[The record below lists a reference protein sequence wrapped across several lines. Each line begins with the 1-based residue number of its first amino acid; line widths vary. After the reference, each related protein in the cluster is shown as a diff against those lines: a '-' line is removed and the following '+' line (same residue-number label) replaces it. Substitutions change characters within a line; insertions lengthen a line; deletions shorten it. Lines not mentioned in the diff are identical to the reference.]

1 MPGFNYTAIDRNG
14 KRVRSSLDASSIE
27 TAKSSLRG
35 AGYTILDIKEQTTL
49 NRDIEIPFLGKP
61 KAKDMAVFC
70 RQFVSIL
77 RAGVSVASVLAMLG
91 QQTSNKKLRA
101 AIREMQADVEKGE
114 ALATSMRRHPKIFPA
129 ILVNMVSAG
138 EASGNLEES
147 FRQMELYFERSKRT
161 KGKVTSAMIYPC
173 VLIVVM
179 IIVLIV
185 MMTKIIPN
193 FLKTFEDMDAE
204 LPKLTQG
211 VMAVCEWF
219 KSWWWVPLLVLAA
232 LIVGGVLFHRTDKG
246 KHFFGWLARKTPV
259 VGNLTV
265 KTACATFCRTVT
277 GDISVTSG
285 YKLYGMD
292 SSAKADYTTAPTGKI
307 VGKVTG
313 TVAPTYETPKVTTTD
328 GDTYDRYVAIP
339 GTEAD
344 GNTPN
349 LSFHHF
355 NISVTGYRF
364 ELAAPECALF
374 FIGKFQ
380 GDEAAKKYL
389 TSLGFT
395 LKDENGKQLGEANYE
410 FTAGKVFPDMP
421 ADGEESDSE
430 VVCSGDAYLFEA
442 YLMRSFNKNDTAAY
456 RTKISATAQATF
468 DNGGKQDSE
477 PKLWSF
483 EDAWTNPG
491 ELDSAQKDILDKF
504 LKALNIPNP

>member
-77 RAGVSVASVLAMLG
+77 RAGVSVASVLSMLG
-91 QQTSNKKLRA
+91 QQTGNKKLRA

-114 ALATSMRRHPKIFPA
+114 SLATSMRRHPKIFPA
-129 ILVNMVSAG
+129 ILVNMVAAG
-138 EASGNLEES
+138 ESSGNLEES
-147 FRQMELYFERSKRT
+147 FRQMELYFDRSKRT
-161 KGKVTSAMIYPC
+161 KSKVTSAMIYPC

-179 IIVLIV
+179 IVVLIV

-204 LPKLTQG
+204 LPKITLG

-265 KTACATFCRTVT
+265 KTACATFCRTMEVLIGSGLTLTDSMDLAASNMGNIYYLEAIRDARGMVAEGTPLRESLLRTGIFPPMVSTLVGVGEET
-277 GDISVTSG
+277 GDLQSMMGKV
-285 YKLYGMD
+285 
-292 SSAKADYTTAPTGKI
+292 ADY
-307 VGKVTG
+307 
-313 TVAPTYETPKVTTTD
+313 
-328 GDTYDRYVAIP
+328 YDEEV
-339 GTEAD
+339 
-344 GNTPN
+344 
-349 LSFHHF
+349 
-355 NISVTGYRF
+355 
-364 ELAAPECALF
+364 
-374 FIGKFQ
+374 
-380 GDEAAKKYL
+380 DEATKKLLNLMEPAIIIFMAVFVVIIVLAIYLPMINMTKAFDKYL
-389 TSLGFT
+389 
-395 LKDENGKQLGEANYE
+395 
-410 FTAGKVFPDMP
+410 
-421 ADGEESDSE
+421 
-430 VVCSGDAYLFEA
+430 
-442 YLMRSFNKNDTAAY
+442 
-456 RTKISATAQATF
+456 
-468 DNGGKQDSE
+468 
-477 PKLWSF
+477 
-483 EDAWTNPG
+483 
-491 ELDSAQKDILDKF
+491 
-504 LKALNIPNP
+504 

>member
-1 MPGFNYTAIDRNG
+1 MPGFNYTAINRNG

-49 NRDIEIPFLGKP
+49 NRDIEIPFLGNP

-147 FRQMELYFERSKRT
+147 FRQMELYFDRSKRT
-161 KGKVTSAMIYPC
+161 KSKVTSAMIYPC

-179 IIVLIV
+179 IVVLIV

-204 LPKLTQG
+204 LPKITLG

-232 LIVGGVLFHRTDKG
+232 LIVGGVLFHRTNKG

-265 KTACATFCRTVT
+265 KTACATFCRTMEVLIGSGLTLTDSMDLAASNMGNIYYLEAIRDARALVAEGTPLRESLVRTGIFPPMVSNLVGVGEET
-277 GDISVTSG
+277 GDLQSMMGKV
-285 YKLYGMD
+285 
-292 SSAKADYTTAPTGKI
+292 ADY
-307 VGKVTG
+307 
-313 TVAPTYETPKVTTTD
+313 
-328 GDTYDRYVAIP
+328 YDEEV
-339 GTEAD
+339 
-344 GNTPN
+344 
-349 LSFHHF
+349 
-355 NISVTGYRF
+355 
-364 ELAAPECALF
+364 
-374 FIGKFQ
+374 
-380 GDEAAKKYL
+380 DEATKKLLNLMEPSIIIVMAVFVVIIVLAIYLPMINMTKAFDKYL
-389 TSLGFT
+389 
-395 LKDENGKQLGEANYE
+395 
-410 FTAGKVFPDMP
+410 
-421 ADGEESDSE
+421 
-430 VVCSGDAYLFEA
+430 
-442 YLMRSFNKNDTAAY
+442 
-456 RTKISATAQATF
+456 
-468 DNGGKQDSE
+468 
-477 PKLWSF
+477 
-483 EDAWTNPG
+483 
-491 ELDSAQKDILDKF
+491 
-504 LKALNIPNP
+504 

>member
-1 MPGFNYTAIDRNG
+1 MPGFNYTAINRNG

-49 NRDIEIPFLGKP
+49 NRDIEIPFLGNP

-114 ALATSMRRHPKIFPA
+114 ALASSMRRHPKIFPA

-161 KGKVTSAMIYPC
+161 KSKVTSAMIYPC

-204 LPKLTQG
+204 LPKITLG

-219 KSWWWVPLLVLAA
+219 KSWWWVPLLVLVA
-232 LIVGGVLFHRTDKG
+232 LIVGGVLFHRTNKG

-265 KTACATFCRTVT
+265 KTACATFCRTMEVLIGSGLTLTDSMDLAASNMGNIYYLEAIRDARALVAEGTPLRESLLRTGIFPPMVSNLVGVGEET
-277 GDISVTSG
+277 GDLQSMMGKV
-285 YKLYGMD
+285 
-292 SSAKADYTTAPTGKI
+292 ADY
-307 VGKVTG
+307 
-313 TVAPTYETPKVTTTD
+313 
-328 GDTYDRYVAIP
+328 YDEEV
-339 GTEAD
+339 
-344 GNTPN
+344 
-349 LSFHHF
+349 
-355 NISVTGYRF
+355 
-364 ELAAPECALF
+364 
-374 FIGKFQ
+374 
-380 GDEAAKKYL
+380 DEATKKLLNLMEPAIIIFMAVFVVIIVLAIYLPMINMTKAFDKYL
-389 TSLGFT
+389 
-395 LKDENGKQLGEANYE
+395 
-410 FTAGKVFPDMP
+410 
-421 ADGEESDSE
+421 
-430 VVCSGDAYLFEA
+430 
-442 YLMRSFNKNDTAAY
+442 
-456 RTKISATAQATF
+456 
-468 DNGGKQDSE
+468 
-477 PKLWSF
+477 
-483 EDAWTNPG
+483 
-491 ELDSAQKDILDKF
+491 
-504 LKALNIPNP
+504 

>member
-1 MPGFNYTAIDRNG
+1 MPGFNYTAINRNG

-49 NRDIEIPFLGKP
+49 NRDIEIPFLGNP

-161 KGKVTSAMIYPC
+161 KSKVTSAMIYPC

-179 IIVLIV
+179 IVVLIV

-204 LPKLTQG
+204 LPKLTLG

-265 KTACATFCRTVT
+265 KTACATFCRTMEVLIGSGLTLTDSMDLAASNMGNIYYLEAIRDARALVAEGTPLRESLVRTGIFPPMVSNLVGVGEET
-277 GDISVTSG
+277 GDLQSMMGKV
-285 YKLYGMD
+285 
-292 SSAKADYTTAPTGKI
+292 ADY
-307 VGKVTG
+307 
-313 TVAPTYETPKVTTTD
+313 
-328 GDTYDRYVAIP
+328 YDEEV
-339 GTEAD
+339 
-344 GNTPN
+344 
-349 LSFHHF
+349 
-355 NISVTGYRF
+355 
-364 ELAAPECALF
+364 
-374 FIGKFQ
+374 
-380 GDEAAKKYL
+380 DEATKKLLNLMEPAIIIFMAVFVVIIVLAIYLPMINMTKAFDKYL
-389 TSLGFT
+389 
-395 LKDENGKQLGEANYE
+395 
-410 FTAGKVFPDMP
+410 
-421 ADGEESDSE
+421 
-430 VVCSGDAYLFEA
+430 
-442 YLMRSFNKNDTAAY
+442 
-456 RTKISATAQATF
+456 
-468 DNGGKQDSE
+468 
-477 PKLWSF
+477 
-483 EDAWTNPG
+483 
-491 ELDSAQKDILDKF
+491 
-504 LKALNIPNP
+504 

>member
-49 NRDIEIPFLGKP
+49 NRDIEIPFLGNP

-91 QQTSNKKLRA
+91 QQTGNKKLRA

-114 ALATSMRRHPKIFPA
+114 SLAVSMHRHPKIFPA
-129 ILVNMVSAG
+129 ILVNMVAAG

-147 FRQMELYFERSKRT
+147 FRQMELYFDRSKRT
-161 KGKVTSAMIYPC
+161 KSKVTSAMIYPC

-179 IIVLIV
+179 IVVLIV

-204 LPKLTQG
+204 LPKLTLG

-219 KSWWWVPLLVLAA
+219 KSWWWVPLLVLVA

-265 KTACATFCRTVT
+265 KSACATFCRTMEVLIGSGLTLTDSMDLAASNMDNIYYQEAIRDARALVAEGTPLRESLLRTGLFPPMVSNLVGVGEET
-277 GDISVTSG
+277 GDLQSMMGKV
-285 YKLYGMD
+285 
-292 SSAKADYTTAPTGKI
+292 ADYYDEEVEEATKKLLNLMEPAIIIFMAVFVVII
-307 VGKVTG
+307 VL
-313 TVAPTYETPKVTTTD
+313 
-328 GDTYDRYVAIP
+328 AIYLP
-339 GTEAD
+339 MINMTKAFD
-344 GNTPN
+344 
-349 LSFHHF
+349 
-355 NISVTGYRF
+355 
-364 ELAAPECALF
+364 
-374 FIGKFQ
+374 
-380 GDEAAKKYL
+380 KYL
-389 TSLGFT
+389 
-395 LKDENGKQLGEANYE
+395 
-410 FTAGKVFPDMP
+410 
-421 ADGEESDSE
+421 
-430 VVCSGDAYLFEA
+430 
-442 YLMRSFNKNDTAAY
+442 
-456 RTKISATAQATF
+456 
-468 DNGGKQDSE
+468 
-477 PKLWSF
+477 
-483 EDAWTNPG
+483 
-491 ELDSAQKDILDKF
+491 
-504 LKALNIPNP
+504 

>member
-49 NRDIEIPFLGKP
+49 NRDIEIPFLGNP

-129 ILVNMVSAG
+129 ILVNMVAAG
-138 EASGNLEES
+138 ESSGNLEES
-147 FRQMELYFERSKRT
+147 FRQMELYFDRSKRT
-161 KGKVTSAMIYPC
+161 KSKVTSAMIYPC

-179 IIVLIV
+179 IVVLIV

-219 KSWWWVPLLVLAA
+219 KSWWWVPLLVLVA

-265 KTACATFCRTVT
+265 KTACATFCRTMEVLIGSGLTLTDSMDLAASNMGNIYYLEAIRDARALVAEGTPLRESLVRTGIFPPMVSNLVGVGEET
-277 GDISVTSG
+277 GDLQSMMGKV
-285 YKLYGMD
+285 
-292 SSAKADYTTAPTGKI
+292 ADY
-307 VGKVTG
+307 
-313 TVAPTYETPKVTTTD
+313 
-328 GDTYDRYVAIP
+328 YDEEV
-339 GTEAD
+339 
-344 GNTPN
+344 
-349 LSFHHF
+349 
-355 NISVTGYRF
+355 
-364 ELAAPECALF
+364 
-374 FIGKFQ
+374 
-380 GDEAAKKYL
+380 DEATKKLLNLMEPAIIIFMAVFVVIIVLAIYLPMINMTKAFDKYL
-389 TSLGFT
+389 
-395 LKDENGKQLGEANYE
+395 
-410 FTAGKVFPDMP
+410 
-421 ADGEESDSE
+421 
-430 VVCSGDAYLFEA
+430 
-442 YLMRSFNKNDTAAY
+442 
-456 RTKISATAQATF
+456 
-468 DNGGKQDSE
+468 
-477 PKLWSF
+477 
-483 EDAWTNPG
+483 
-491 ELDSAQKDILDKF
+491 
-504 LKALNIPNP
+504 

>member
-1 MPGFNYTAIDRNG
+1 MPGFNYTAINRNG

-49 NRDIEIPFLGKP
+49 NRDIEIPFLGNP

-77 RAGVSVASVLAMLG
+77 RAGVSVASVLAMMG
-91 QQTSNKKLRA
+91 QQTGNKKLRA

-114 ALATSMRRHPKIFPA
+114 SLASSMRRHPKIFPA
-129 ILVNMVSAG
+129 ILVNMVAAG

-161 KGKVTSAMIYPC
+161 KSKVTSAMIYPC

-193 FLKTFEDMDAE
+193 FLKAFEEMDAE

-219 KSWWWVPLLVLAA
+219 ESWWWVPLLVLAA

-265 KTACATFCRTVT
+265 KTACATFCRTMEVLIGSGLTLTDSMDLAASNMGNIYYLEAIRDARALVAEGTPLRESLVRTGIFPPMVSNLVGVGEET
-277 GDISVTSG
+277 GDLQSMMGKV
-285 YKLYGMD
+285 
-292 SSAKADYTTAPTGKI
+292 ADY
-307 VGKVTG
+307 
-313 TVAPTYETPKVTTTD
+313 
-328 GDTYDRYVAIP
+328 YDEEV
-339 GTEAD
+339 
-344 GNTPN
+344 
-349 LSFHHF
+349 
-355 NISVTGYRF
+355 
-364 ELAAPECALF
+364 
-374 FIGKFQ
+374 
-380 GDEAAKKYL
+380 DEATKKLLNLMEPAIIIFMAVFVVIIVLAIYLPMINMTKAFDKYL
-389 TSLGFT
+389 
-395 LKDENGKQLGEANYE
+395 
-410 FTAGKVFPDMP
+410 
-421 ADGEESDSE
+421 
-430 VVCSGDAYLFEA
+430 
-442 YLMRSFNKNDTAAY
+442 
-456 RTKISATAQATF
+456 
-468 DNGGKQDSE
+468 
-477 PKLWSF
+477 
-483 EDAWTNPG
+483 
-491 ELDSAQKDILDKF
+491 
-504 LKALNIPNP
+504 

>member
-1 MPGFNYTAIDRNG
+1 MPGFNYTAINRNG

-49 NRDIEIPFLGKP
+49 NRDIEIPFLGNP

-77 RAGVSVASVLAMLG
+77 RAGVSVASVLSMLG
-91 QQTSNKKLRA
+91 QQTGNKKLRA

-114 ALATSMRRHPKIFPA
+114 SLATSMRRHPKIFPA

-161 KGKVTSAMIYPC
+161 KSKVTSAMIYPC

-204 LPKLTQG
+204 LPKITLG

-232 LIVGGVLFHRTDKG
+232 LIVGGVLFHRTNKG

-265 KTACATFCRTVT
+265 KTACATFCRTMEVLIGSGLTLTDSMDLAASNMGNIYYLEAIRDARGMVAEGTPLRESLVRTGIFPPMVSNLVGVGEET
-277 GDISVTSG
+277 GDLQSMMGKV
-285 YKLYGMD
+285 
-292 SSAKADYTTAPTGKI
+292 ADY
-307 VGKVTG
+307 
-313 TVAPTYETPKVTTTD
+313 
-328 GDTYDRYVAIP
+328 YDEEV
-339 GTEAD
+339 
-344 GNTPN
+344 
-349 LSFHHF
+349 
-355 NISVTGYRF
+355 
-364 ELAAPECALF
+364 
-374 FIGKFQ
+374 
-380 GDEAAKKYL
+380 DEATKKLLNLMEPAIIIFMAVFVVIIVLAIYLPMINMTKAFDKYL
-389 TSLGFT
+389 
-395 LKDENGKQLGEANYE
+395 
-410 FTAGKVFPDMP
+410 
-421 ADGEESDSE
+421 
-430 VVCSGDAYLFEA
+430 
-442 YLMRSFNKNDTAAY
+442 
-456 RTKISATAQATF
+456 
-468 DNGGKQDSE
+468 
-477 PKLWSF
+477 
-483 EDAWTNPG
+483 
-491 ELDSAQKDILDKF
+491 
-504 LKALNIPNP
+504 

>member
-1 MPGFNYTAIDRNG
+1 MPGFNYTAINRNG

-77 RAGVSVASVLAMLG
+77 RAGVSVASVLSMLG

-114 ALATSMRRHPKIFPA
+114 SLATSMRRHPKIFPA

-147 FRQMELYFERSKRT
+147 FRQMELYFDRSKRT
-161 KGKVTSAMIYPC
+161 KSKVTSAMIYPC

-179 IIVLIV
+179 IVVLIV

-193 FLKTFEDMDAE
+193 FLKTFEEMDAE

-219 KSWWWVPLLVLAA
+219 ESWWWVPLLVLAA
-232 LIVGGVLFHRTDKG
+232 LIVGGVLFHRTNKG

-265 KTACATFCRTVT
+265 KTACATFCRTMEVLIGSGLTLTDSMDLAASNMGNIYYLEAIRDARGMVAEGTPLRESLVRTGIFPPMVSNLVGVGEET
-277 GDISVTSG
+277 GDLQSMMGKV
-285 YKLYGMD
+285 
-292 SSAKADYTTAPTGKI
+292 ADY
-307 VGKVTG
+307 
-313 TVAPTYETPKVTTTD
+313 
-328 GDTYDRYVAIP
+328 YDEEV
-339 GTEAD
+339 
-344 GNTPN
+344 
-349 LSFHHF
+349 
-355 NISVTGYRF
+355 
-364 ELAAPECALF
+364 
-374 FIGKFQ
+374 
-380 GDEAAKKYL
+380 DEATKKLLNLMEPAIIIFMAVFVVIIVLAIYLPMINMTKAFDKYL
-389 TSLGFT
+389 
-395 LKDENGKQLGEANYE
+395 
-410 FTAGKVFPDMP
+410 
-421 ADGEESDSE
+421 
-430 VVCSGDAYLFEA
+430 
-442 YLMRSFNKNDTAAY
+442 
-456 RTKISATAQATF
+456 
-468 DNGGKQDSE
+468 
-477 PKLWSF
+477 
-483 EDAWTNPG
+483 
-491 ELDSAQKDILDKF
+491 
-504 LKALNIPNP
+504 

>member
-1 MPGFNYTAIDRNG
+1 MPGFNYTAINRNG

-49 NRDIEIPFLGKP
+49 NRDIEIPFLGNP

-77 RAGVSVASVLAMLG
+77 RAGVSVASVLAMLV
-91 QQTSNKKLRA
+91 QQTGNKKLRA

-114 ALATSMRRHPKIFPA
+114 ALASSMRRHPKIFPA

-161 KGKVTSAMIYPC
+161 KSKVTSAMIYPC

-204 LPKLTQG
+204 LPKITLG

-219 KSWWWVPLLVLAA
+219 KSWWWVPLLVLVA
-232 LIVGGVLFHRTDKG
+232 LIVGGVLFHRTNKG

-265 KTACATFCRTVT
+265 KTACATFCRTMEVLIGSGLTLTDSMDLAASNMGNIYYLEAIRDARALVAEGTPLRESLVRTGIFPPMVSNLVGVGEET
-277 GDISVTSG
+277 GDLQSMMGKV
-285 YKLYGMD
+285 
-292 SSAKADYTTAPTGKI
+292 ADY
-307 VGKVTG
+307 
-313 TVAPTYETPKVTTTD
+313 
-328 GDTYDRYVAIP
+328 YDEEV
-339 GTEAD
+339 
-344 GNTPN
+344 
-349 LSFHHF
+349 
-355 NISVTGYRF
+355 
-364 ELAAPECALF
+364 
-374 FIGKFQ
+374 
-380 GDEAAKKYL
+380 DEATKKLLNLMEPAIIIFMAVFVVIIVLAIYLPMINMTKAFDKYL
-389 TSLGFT
+389 
-395 LKDENGKQLGEANYE
+395 
-410 FTAGKVFPDMP
+410 
-421 ADGEESDSE
+421 
-430 VVCSGDAYLFEA
+430 
-442 YLMRSFNKNDTAAY
+442 
-456 RTKISATAQATF
+456 
-468 DNGGKQDSE
+468 
-477 PKLWSF
+477 
-483 EDAWTNPG
+483 
-491 ELDSAQKDILDKF
+491 
-504 LKALNIPNP
+504 

>member
-49 NRDIEIPFLGKP
+49 NRDIEIPFLGNP

-77 RAGVSVASVLAMLG
+77 RAGVSVASVLSMLG
-91 QQTSNKKLRA
+91 QQTGNKKLRA

-114 ALATSMRRHPKIFPA
+114 SLATSMRRHPKIFPA

-147 FRQMELYFERSKRT
+147 FRQMELYFDRSKRT
-161 KGKVTSAMIYPC
+161 KSKVTSAMIYPC

-179 IIVLIV
+179 IVVLIV

-246 KHFFGWLARKTPV
+246 QHFFGWLARKTPV

-265 KTACATFCRTVT
+265 KTACATFCRTMEVLIGSGLTLTDSMDLAASNMGNIYYLEAIRDARGMVAEGTPLRESLLRTGIFPPMVSNLVGVGEET
-277 GDISVTSG
+277 GDLQSMMGKV
-285 YKLYGMD
+285 
-292 SSAKADYTTAPTGKI
+292 ADY
-307 VGKVTG
+307 
-313 TVAPTYETPKVTTTD
+313 
-328 GDTYDRYVAIP
+328 YDEEV
-339 GTEAD
+339 
-344 GNTPN
+344 
-349 LSFHHF
+349 
-355 NISVTGYRF
+355 
-364 ELAAPECALF
+364 
-374 FIGKFQ
+374 
-380 GDEAAKKYL
+380 DEATKKLLNLMEPAIIIFMAVFVVIIVLAIYLPMINMTKAFDKYL
-389 TSLGFT
+389 
-395 LKDENGKQLGEANYE
+395 
-410 FTAGKVFPDMP
+410 
-421 ADGEESDSE
+421 
-430 VVCSGDAYLFEA
+430 
-442 YLMRSFNKNDTAAY
+442 
-456 RTKISATAQATF
+456 
-468 DNGGKQDSE
+468 
-477 PKLWSF
+477 
-483 EDAWTNPG
+483 
-491 ELDSAQKDILDKF
+491 
-504 LKALNIPNP
+504 

>member
-1 MPGFNYTAIDRNG
+1 MPGFNYTAINRNG

-77 RAGVSVASVLAMLG
+77 RAGVSVASVLSMLG

-114 ALATSMRRHPKIFPA
+114 SLATSMRRHPKIFPA

-161 KGKVTSAMIYPC
+161 KSKVTSAMIYPC

-179 IIVLIV
+179 IVVLIV

-204 LPKLTQG
+204 LPKLTLG

-219 KSWWWVPLLVLAA
+219 ESWWWVPLLVLVA

-265 KTACATFCRTVT
+265 KTACATFCRTMEVLIGSGLTLTDSMDLAASNMGNIYYLEAIRDARALVAEGTPLRESLVRTGIFPAMVSNLVGVGEET
-277 GDISVTSG
+277 GDLQSMMGKV
-285 YKLYGMD
+285 
-292 SSAKADYTTAPTGKI
+292 ADY
-307 VGKVTG
+307 
-313 TVAPTYETPKVTTTD
+313 
-328 GDTYDRYVAIP
+328 YDEEV
-339 GTEAD
+339 
-344 GNTPN
+344 
-349 LSFHHF
+349 
-355 NISVTGYRF
+355 
-364 ELAAPECALF
+364 
-374 FIGKFQ
+374 
-380 GDEAAKKYL
+380 DEATKKLLNLMEPAIIIVMAVFVVIIVLAIYLPMINMTKAFDKYL
-389 TSLGFT
+389 
-395 LKDENGKQLGEANYE
+395 
-410 FTAGKVFPDMP
+410 
-421 ADGEESDSE
+421 
-430 VVCSGDAYLFEA
+430 
-442 YLMRSFNKNDTAAY
+442 
-456 RTKISATAQATF
+456 
-468 DNGGKQDSE
+468 
-477 PKLWSF
+477 
-483 EDAWTNPG
+483 
-491 ELDSAQKDILDKF
+491 
-504 LKALNIPNP
+504 

>member
-1 MPGFNYTAIDRNG
+1 MPGFNYTAINRNG

-49 NRDIEIPFLGKP
+49 NRDIEIPFLGNP

-161 KGKVTSAMIYPC
+161 KSKVTSAMIYPC

-204 LPKLTQG
+204 LPKITLG

-219 KSWWWVPLLVLAA
+219 KSWWWVPLLVLVA

-246 KHFFGWLARKTPV
+246 KHFFGWLSRKTPV

-265 KTACATFCRTVT
+265 KTACATFCRTMEVLIGSGLTLTDSMDLAASNMGNIYYLEAIRDARALVAEGTPLRESLVRTGIFPPMVSNLVGVGEET
-277 GDISVTSG
+277 GDLQSMMGKV
-285 YKLYGMD
+285 
-292 SSAKADYTTAPTGKI
+292 ADY
-307 VGKVTG
+307 
-313 TVAPTYETPKVTTTD
+313 
-328 GDTYDRYVAIP
+328 YDEEV
-339 GTEAD
+339 
-344 GNTPN
+344 
-349 LSFHHF
+349 
-355 NISVTGYRF
+355 
-364 ELAAPECALF
+364 
-374 FIGKFQ
+374 
-380 GDEAAKKYL
+380 DEATKKLLNLMEPAIIIFMAVFVVIIVLAIYLPMINMTKAFDKYL
-389 TSLGFT
+389 
-395 LKDENGKQLGEANYE
+395 
-410 FTAGKVFPDMP
+410 
-421 ADGEESDSE
+421 
-430 VVCSGDAYLFEA
+430 
-442 YLMRSFNKNDTAAY
+442 
-456 RTKISATAQATF
+456 
-468 DNGGKQDSE
+468 
-477 PKLWSF
+477 
-483 EDAWTNPG
+483 
-491 ELDSAQKDILDKF
+491 
-504 LKALNIPNP
+504 

>member
-49 NRDIEIPFLGKP
+49 NRDIEIPFLGNP

-77 RAGVSVASVLAMLG
+77 RAGVSVASVLSMLG
-91 QQTSNKKLRA
+91 QQTGNKKLRA

-114 ALATSMRRHPKIFPA
+114 SLATSMRRHPKIFPA
-129 ILVNMVSAG
+129 ILVNMVAAG
-138 EASGNLEES
+138 ESSGNLEES

-161 KGKVTSAMIYPC
+161 KSKVTSAMIYPC

-219 KSWWWVPLLVLAA
+219 KSGWWVPLLVLVA

-265 KTACATFCRTVT
+265 KTACATFCRTMEVLIGSGLTLTDSMDLAASNMGNIYYLEAIRDARGMVAEGTPLRESLVRTGIFPPMVSNLVGVGEET
-277 GDISVTSG
+277 GDLQSMMGKV
-285 YKLYGMD
+285 
-292 SSAKADYTTAPTGKI
+292 ADYYDEEVEEATKKLLNLMEPAIIIFMAVFVVII
-307 VGKVTG
+307 VL
-313 TVAPTYETPKVTTTD
+313 
-328 GDTYDRYVAIP
+328 AIYLP
-339 GTEAD
+339 MINMTKAFD
-344 GNTPN
+344 
-349 LSFHHF
+349 
-355 NISVTGYRF
+355 
-364 ELAAPECALF
+364 
-374 FIGKFQ
+374 
-380 GDEAAKKYL
+380 KYL
-389 TSLGFT
+389 
-395 LKDENGKQLGEANYE
+395 
-410 FTAGKVFPDMP
+410 
-421 ADGEESDSE
+421 
-430 VVCSGDAYLFEA
+430 
-442 YLMRSFNKNDTAAY
+442 
-456 RTKISATAQATF
+456 
-468 DNGGKQDSE
+468 
-477 PKLWSF
+477 
-483 EDAWTNPG
+483 
-491 ELDSAQKDILDKF
+491 
-504 LKALNIPNP
+504 

>member
-1 MPGFNYTAIDRNG
+1 MPGFNYTAINRNG

-49 NRDIEIPFLGKP
+49 NRDIEIPFLGNP

-161 KGKVTSAMIYPC
+161 KSKVTSAMIYPC

-179 IIVLIV
+179 IVVLIV

-193 FLKTFEDMDAE
+193 FLKAFEDMDAE
-204 LPKLTQG
+204 LPKLTLG

-232 LIVGGVLFHRTDKG
+232 LIVGGVLFHRTNKG

-265 KTACATFCRTVT
+265 KTACATFCRTMEVLIGSGLTLTDSMDLAASNMGNIYYLEAIRDARALVAEGTPLRESLVRTGIFPPMVSNLVGVGEET
-277 GDISVTSG
+277 GDLQSMMGKV
-285 YKLYGMD
+285 
-292 SSAKADYTTAPTGKI
+292 ADY
-307 VGKVTG
+307 
-313 TVAPTYETPKVTTTD
+313 
-328 GDTYDRYVAIP
+328 YDEEV
-339 GTEAD
+339 
-344 GNTPN
+344 
-349 LSFHHF
+349 
-355 NISVTGYRF
+355 
-364 ELAAPECALF
+364 
-374 FIGKFQ
+374 
-380 GDEAAKKYL
+380 DEATKKLLNLMEPAIIIFMAVFVVIIVLAIYLPMINMTKAFDKYL
-389 TSLGFT
+389 
-395 LKDENGKQLGEANYE
+395 
-410 FTAGKVFPDMP
+410 
-421 ADGEESDSE
+421 
-430 VVCSGDAYLFEA
+430 
-442 YLMRSFNKNDTAAY
+442 
-456 RTKISATAQATF
+456 
-468 DNGGKQDSE
+468 
-477 PKLWSF
+477 
-483 EDAWTNPG
+483 
-491 ELDSAQKDILDKF
+491 
-504 LKALNIPNP
+504 

>member
-77 RAGVSVASVLAMLG
+77 RAGVSVASVLSMLG
-91 QQTSNKKLRA
+91 QQTGNKKLRA

-114 ALATSMRRHPKIFPA
+114 SLATSMRRHPKIFPA

-161 KGKVTSAMIYPC
+161 KSKVTSAMIYPC

-179 IIVLIV
+179 IVVLIV

-219 KSWWWVPLLVLAA
+219 ESWWWVPLLVLAA
-232 LIVGGVLFHRTDKG
+232 LVVGGILFHRTNKG
-246 KHFFGWLARKTPV
+246 RHFFGWLARKTPV

-265 KTACATFCRTVT
+265 KTACATFCRTMEVLIGSGLTLTDSMDLAASNMGNIYYLEAIRDARGMVAEGTPLRESLVRTGIFPPMVSNLVGVGEET
-277 GDISVTSG
+277 GDLQSMMGKV
-285 YKLYGMD
+285 
-292 SSAKADYTTAPTGKI
+292 ADY
-307 VGKVTG
+307 
-313 TVAPTYETPKVTTTD
+313 
-328 GDTYDRYVAIP
+328 YDEEV
-339 GTEAD
+339 
-344 GNTPN
+344 
-349 LSFHHF
+349 
-355 NISVTGYRF
+355 
-364 ELAAPECALF
+364 
-374 FIGKFQ
+374 
-380 GDEAAKKYL
+380 DEATKKLLNLMEPAIIIFMAVFVVIIVLAIYLPMINMTKAFDKYL
-389 TSLGFT
+389 
-395 LKDENGKQLGEANYE
+395 
-410 FTAGKVFPDMP
+410 
-421 ADGEESDSE
+421 
-430 VVCSGDAYLFEA
+430 
-442 YLMRSFNKNDTAAY
+442 
-456 RTKISATAQATF
+456 
-468 DNGGKQDSE
+468 
-477 PKLWSF
+477 
-483 EDAWTNPG
+483 
-491 ELDSAQKDILDKF
+491 
-504 LKALNIPNP
+504 

>member
-1 MPGFNYTAIDRNG
+1 MPGFNYTAINRNG

-114 ALATSMRRHPKIFPA
+114 SLATSMRRHPKIFPA

-147 FRQMELYFERSKRT
+147 FRQMELYFDRSKRT
-161 KGKVTSAMIYPC
+161 KSKVTSAMIYPC

-219 KSWWWVPLLVLAA
+219 ESWWWVPLLVLVA
-232 LIVGGVLFHRTDKG
+232 LVVGGILFHRTNKG
-246 KHFFGWLARKTPV
+246 RHFFGWLARKTPV

-265 KTACATFCRTVT
+265 KTACATFCRTMEVLIGSGLTLTDSMDLAASNMGNIYYLEAIRDARGMVAEGTPLRESLVRTGIFPPMVSNLVGVGEET
-277 GDISVTSG
+277 GDLQSMMGKV
-285 YKLYGMD
+285 
-292 SSAKADYTTAPTGKI
+292 ADY
-307 VGKVTG
+307 
-313 TVAPTYETPKVTTTD
+313 
-328 GDTYDRYVAIP
+328 YDEEV
-339 GTEAD
+339 
-344 GNTPN
+344 
-349 LSFHHF
+349 
-355 NISVTGYRF
+355 
-364 ELAAPECALF
+364 
-374 FIGKFQ
+374 
-380 GDEAAKKYL
+380 DEATKKLLNLMEPAIIIFMAVFVVIIVLAIYLPMINMTKAFDKYL
-389 TSLGFT
+389 
-395 LKDENGKQLGEANYE
+395 
-410 FTAGKVFPDMP
+410 
-421 ADGEESDSE
+421 
-430 VVCSGDAYLFEA
+430 
-442 YLMRSFNKNDTAAY
+442 
-456 RTKISATAQATF
+456 
-468 DNGGKQDSE
+468 
-477 PKLWSF
+477 
-483 EDAWTNPG
+483 
-491 ELDSAQKDILDKF
+491 
-504 LKALNIPNP
+504 

>member
-1 MPGFNYTAIDRNG
+1 MPGFNYTAINRNG

-49 NRDIEIPFLGKP
+49 NRDIEIPFLGNP

-114 ALATSMRRHPKIFPA
+114 ALASSMRRHPKIFPA

-161 KGKVTSAMIYPC
+161 KSKVTSAMIYPC

-204 LPKLTQG
+204 LPKITLG

-265 KTACATFCRTVT
+265 KTACATFCRTMEVLIGSGLTLTDSMDLAASNMGNIYYLEAIRDARGMVAEGTPLRESLVRTGIFPPMVSNLVGVGEET
-277 GDISVTSG
+277 GDLQSMMGKV
-285 YKLYGMD
+285 
-292 SSAKADYTTAPTGKI
+292 ADYYDEEVEEATKKLLNLMEPAIII
-307 VGKVTG
+307 VMAVF
-313 TVAPTYETPKVTTTD
+313 VVII
-328 GDTYDRYVAIP
+328 VLAIYLP
-339 GTEAD
+339 MINMTKAFD
-344 GNTPN
+344 
-349 LSFHHF
+349 
-355 NISVTGYRF
+355 
-364 ELAAPECALF
+364 
-374 FIGKFQ
+374 
-380 GDEAAKKYL
+380 KYL
-389 TSLGFT
+389 
-395 LKDENGKQLGEANYE
+395 
-410 FTAGKVFPDMP
+410 
-421 ADGEESDSE
+421 
-430 VVCSGDAYLFEA
+430 
-442 YLMRSFNKNDTAAY
+442 
-456 RTKISATAQATF
+456 
-468 DNGGKQDSE
+468 
-477 PKLWSF
+477 
-483 EDAWTNPG
+483 
-491 ELDSAQKDILDKF
+491 
-504 LKALNIPNP
+504 

>member
-1 MPGFNYTAIDRNG
+1 MPGFNYTAINRNG

-49 NRDIEIPFLGKP
+49 NRDIEIPFLGNP

-114 ALATSMRRHPKIFPA
+114 ALASSMRRHPKIFPA

-147 FRQMELYFERSKRT
+147 FRQMELYFERSKRA

-232 LIVGGVLFHRTDKG
+232 LIVGGVLFHRTNKG

-265 KTACATFCRTVT
+265 KTACATFCRTMEVLIGSGLTLTDSMDLAASNMGNIYYLEAIRDARALVAEGTPLRESLVRTGIFPPMVSNLVGVGEET
-277 GDISVTSG
+277 GDLQSMMGKV
-285 YKLYGMD
+285 
-292 SSAKADYTTAPTGKI
+292 ADY
-307 VGKVTG
+307 
-313 TVAPTYETPKVTTTD
+313 
-328 GDTYDRYVAIP
+328 YDEEV
-339 GTEAD
+339 
-344 GNTPN
+344 
-349 LSFHHF
+349 
-355 NISVTGYRF
+355 
-364 ELAAPECALF
+364 
-374 FIGKFQ
+374 
-380 GDEAAKKYL
+380 DEATKKLLNLMEPAIIIFMAVFVVIIVLAIYLPMINMTKAFDKYL
-389 TSLGFT
+389 
-395 LKDENGKQLGEANYE
+395 
-410 FTAGKVFPDMP
+410 
-421 ADGEESDSE
+421 
-430 VVCSGDAYLFEA
+430 
-442 YLMRSFNKNDTAAY
+442 
-456 RTKISATAQATF
+456 
-468 DNGGKQDSE
+468 
-477 PKLWSF
+477 
-483 EDAWTNPG
+483 
-491 ELDSAQKDILDKF
+491 
-504 LKALNIPNP
+504 

>member
-1 MPGFNYTAIDRNG
+1 MPGFNYTAINRNG

-49 NRDIEIPFLGKP
+49 NRDIEIPFLGNP

-91 QQTSNKKLRA
+91 QQTGNKKLRA

-114 ALATSMRRHPKIFPA
+114 SLATSMRRHPKIFPA

-161 KGKVTSAMIYPC
+161 KSKVTSAMIYPC

-179 IIVLIV
+179 IVVLIV

-204 LPKLTQG
+204 LPKLTLG

-219 KSWWWVPLLVLAA
+219 KSWWWVPLLVLVA

-265 KTACATFCRTVT
+265 KTACATFCRTMEVLIGSGLTLTDSMDLAASNMGNIYYLEAIRDARALVAEGTPLRESLVRTGIFPPMVSNLVGVGEET
-277 GDISVTSG
+277 GDLQSMMGKV
-285 YKLYGMD
+285 
-292 SSAKADYTTAPTGKI
+292 ADY
-307 VGKVTG
+307 
-313 TVAPTYETPKVTTTD
+313 
-328 GDTYDRYVAIP
+328 YDEEV
-339 GTEAD
+339 
-344 GNTPN
+344 
-349 LSFHHF
+349 
-355 NISVTGYRF
+355 
-364 ELAAPECALF
+364 
-374 FIGKFQ
+374 
-380 GDEAAKKYL
+380 DEATKKLLNLMEPAIIIVMAVFVVIIVLAIYLPMINMTKAFDKYL
-389 TSLGFT
+389 
-395 LKDENGKQLGEANYE
+395 
-410 FTAGKVFPDMP
+410 
-421 ADGEESDSE
+421 
-430 VVCSGDAYLFEA
+430 
-442 YLMRSFNKNDTAAY
+442 
-456 RTKISATAQATF
+456 
-468 DNGGKQDSE
+468 
-477 PKLWSF
+477 
-483 EDAWTNPG
+483 
-491 ELDSAQKDILDKF
+491 
-504 LKALNIPNP
+504 

>member
-1 MPGFNYTAIDRNG
+1 MPGFNYTAINRNG

-49 NRDIEIPFLGKP
+49 NRDIEIPFLGNP

-77 RAGVSVASVLAMLG
+77 RAGVSVASVLAMLV
-91 QQTSNKKLRA
+91 QQTGNKKLRA

-138 EASGNLEES
+138 ESSGNLEES
-147 FRQMELYFERSKRT
+147 FRQMELYFDRSKRT
-161 KGKVTSAMIYPC
+161 KSKVTSAMIYPC

-179 IIVLIV
+179 IVVLIV

-219 KSWWWVPLLVLAA
+219 ESWWWVPLLVLAA

-265 KTACATFCRTVT
+265 KTACATFCRTMEVLIGSGLTLTDSMDLAASNMGNIYYLEAIRDARGMVAEGTPLRESLVRTGIFPPMVSNLVGVGEET
-277 GDISVTSG
+277 GDLQSMMGKV
-285 YKLYGMD
+285 
-292 SSAKADYTTAPTGKI
+292 ADY
-307 VGKVTG
+307 
-313 TVAPTYETPKVTTTD
+313 
-328 GDTYDRYVAIP
+328 YDEEV
-339 GTEAD
+339 
-344 GNTPN
+344 
-349 LSFHHF
+349 
-355 NISVTGYRF
+355 
-364 ELAAPECALF
+364 
-374 FIGKFQ
+374 
-380 GDEAAKKYL
+380 DEATKKLLNLMEPAIIIFMAVFVVIIVLAIYLPMINMTKAFDKYL
-389 TSLGFT
+389 
-395 LKDENGKQLGEANYE
+395 
-410 FTAGKVFPDMP
+410 
-421 ADGEESDSE
+421 
-430 VVCSGDAYLFEA
+430 
-442 YLMRSFNKNDTAAY
+442 
-456 RTKISATAQATF
+456 
-468 DNGGKQDSE
+468 
-477 PKLWSF
+477 
-483 EDAWTNPG
+483 
-491 ELDSAQKDILDKF
+491 
-504 LKALNIPNP
+504 

>member
-1 MPGFNYTAIDRNG
+1 MPGFNYTAINRNG

-49 NRDIEIPFLGKP
+49 NRDIEIPFLGNP

-129 ILVNMVSAG
+129 ILVNMVAAG

-161 KGKVTSAMIYPC
+161 KSKVTSAMIYPC

-179 IIVLIV
+179 IVVLIV
-185 MMTKIIPN
+185 MMTKIIPS
-193 FLKTFEDMDAE
+193 FLKTFEEMDAE
-204 LPKLTQG
+204 LPKITLG

-232 LIVGGVLFHRTDKG
+232 LIVGGVIFHRTDKG

-265 KTACATFCRTVT
+265 KTACATFCRTMEVLIGSGLTLTDSMDLAASNMGNIYYLEAIRDARALVAEGTPLRESLVRTGIFPPMVSNLVGVGEET
-277 GDISVTSG
+277 GDLQSMMGKV
-285 YKLYGMD
+285 
-292 SSAKADYTTAPTGKI
+292 ADY
-307 VGKVTG
+307 
-313 TVAPTYETPKVTTTD
+313 
-328 GDTYDRYVAIP
+328 YDEEV
-339 GTEAD
+339 
-344 GNTPN
+344 
-349 LSFHHF
+349 
-355 NISVTGYRF
+355 
-364 ELAAPECALF
+364 
-374 FIGKFQ
+374 
-380 GDEAAKKYL
+380 DEATKKLLNLMEPAIIIVMAVFVVIIVLAIYLPMINMTKAFDKYL
-389 TSLGFT
+389 
-395 LKDENGKQLGEANYE
+395 
-410 FTAGKVFPDMP
+410 
-421 ADGEESDSE
+421 
-430 VVCSGDAYLFEA
+430 
-442 YLMRSFNKNDTAAY
+442 
-456 RTKISATAQATF
+456 
-468 DNGGKQDSE
+468 
-477 PKLWSF
+477 
-483 EDAWTNPG
+483 
-491 ELDSAQKDILDKF
+491 
-504 LKALNIPNP
+504 

>member
-1 MPGFNYTAIDRNG
+1 MPGFNYTAINRNG

-49 NRDIEIPFLGKP
+49 NRDIEIPFLGNP

-114 ALATSMRRHPKIFPA
+114 SLATSMRRHPKIFPA

-161 KGKVTSAMIYPC
+161 KSKVTSAMIYPC

-193 FLKTFEDMDAE
+193 FLKAFEDMDAE
-204 LPKLTQG
+204 LPKITLG

-265 KTACATFCRTVT
+265 KTACATFCRTMEVLIGSGLTLTDSMDLAASNMGNIYYLEAIRDARALVAEGTPLRESLVRTGIFPPMVSNLVGVGEET
-277 GDISVTSG
+277 GDLQSMMGKV
-285 YKLYGMD
+285 
-292 SSAKADYTTAPTGKI
+292 ADY
-307 VGKVTG
+307 
-313 TVAPTYETPKVTTTD
+313 
-328 GDTYDRYVAIP
+328 YDEEV
-339 GTEAD
+339 
-344 GNTPN
+344 
-349 LSFHHF
+349 
-355 NISVTGYRF
+355 
-364 ELAAPECALF
+364 
-374 FIGKFQ
+374 
-380 GDEAAKKYL
+380 DEATKKLLNLMEPAIIIFMAVFVVIIVLAIYLPMINMTKAFDKYL
-389 TSLGFT
+389 
-395 LKDENGKQLGEANYE
+395 
-410 FTAGKVFPDMP
+410 
-421 ADGEESDSE
+421 
-430 VVCSGDAYLFEA
+430 
-442 YLMRSFNKNDTAAY
+442 
-456 RTKISATAQATF
+456 
-468 DNGGKQDSE
+468 
-477 PKLWSF
+477 
-483 EDAWTNPG
+483 
-491 ELDSAQKDILDKF
+491 
-504 LKALNIPNP
+504 

>member
-1 MPGFNYTAIDRNG
+1 MPGFNYTAINRNG

-114 ALATSMRRHPKIFPA
+114 SLATSMRRHPKIFPA

-138 EASGNLEES
+138 ESSGNLEES
-147 FRQMELYFERSKRT
+147 FRQMELYFDRSKRT
-161 KGKVTSAMIYPC
+161 KSKVTSAMIYPC

-179 IIVLIV
+179 IVVLIV

-265 KTACATFCRTVT
+265 KTACATFCRTMEVLIGSGLTLTDSMDLAASNMGNIYYLEAIRDARGMVAEGTPLRESLVRTGIFPPMVSNLVGVGEET
-277 GDISVTSG
+277 GDLQSMMGKV
-285 YKLYGMD
+285 
-292 SSAKADYTTAPTGKI
+292 ADY
-307 VGKVTG
+307 
-313 TVAPTYETPKVTTTD
+313 
-328 GDTYDRYVAIP
+328 YDEEV
-339 GTEAD
+339 
-344 GNTPN
+344 
-349 LSFHHF
+349 
-355 NISVTGYRF
+355 
-364 ELAAPECALF
+364 
-374 FIGKFQ
+374 
-380 GDEAAKKYL
+380 DEATKKLLNLMEPAIIIFMAVFVVIIVLAIYLPMINMTKAFDKYL
-389 TSLGFT
+389 
-395 LKDENGKQLGEANYE
+395 
-410 FTAGKVFPDMP
+410 
-421 ADGEESDSE
+421 
-430 VVCSGDAYLFEA
+430 
-442 YLMRSFNKNDTAAY
+442 
-456 RTKISATAQATF
+456 
-468 DNGGKQDSE
+468 
-477 PKLWSF
+477 
-483 EDAWTNPG
+483 
-491 ELDSAQKDILDKF
+491 
-504 LKALNIPNP
+504 

>member
-1 MPGFNYTAIDRNG
+1 MPGFNYTAINRNG

-49 NRDIEIPFLGKP
+49 NRDIEIPFLGNP

-114 ALATSMRRHPKIFPA
+114 ALASSMRRHPKIFPA

-161 KGKVTSAMIYPC
+161 KSKVTSAMIYPC

-179 IIVLIV
+179 IVVLIV

-265 KTACATFCRTVT
+265 KTACATFCRTMEVLIGSGLTLTDSMDLAASNMGNIYYLEAIRDARALVAEGTPLRESLVRTGIFPTMVSNLVGVGEET
-277 GDISVTSG
+277 GDLQSMMGKV
-285 YKLYGMD
+285 
-292 SSAKADYTTAPTGKI
+292 ADY
-307 VGKVTG
+307 
-313 TVAPTYETPKVTTTD
+313 
-328 GDTYDRYVAIP
+328 YDEEV
-339 GTEAD
+339 
-344 GNTPN
+344 
-349 LSFHHF
+349 
-355 NISVTGYRF
+355 
-364 ELAAPECALF
+364 
-374 FIGKFQ
+374 
-380 GDEAAKKYL
+380 DEATKKLLNLMEPAIIIVMAVFVVIIVLAIYLPMINMTKAFDKYL
-389 TSLGFT
+389 
-395 LKDENGKQLGEANYE
+395 
-410 FTAGKVFPDMP
+410 
-421 ADGEESDSE
+421 
-430 VVCSGDAYLFEA
+430 
-442 YLMRSFNKNDTAAY
+442 
-456 RTKISATAQATF
+456 
-468 DNGGKQDSE
+468 
-477 PKLWSF
+477 
-483 EDAWTNPG
+483 
-491 ELDSAQKDILDKF
+491 
-504 LKALNIPNP
+504 

>member
-1 MPGFNYTAIDRNG
+1 MPGFNYTAINRNG

-49 NRDIEIPFLGKP
+49 NRDIEIPFLGNP

-114 ALATSMRRHPKIFPA
+114 SLAISMRRHPKIFPA

-161 KGKVTSAMIYPC
+161 KSKVTSAMIYPC

-204 LPKLTQG
+204 LPKITLG

-232 LIVGGVLFHRTDKG
+232 LIVGGILFHRTNKG

-265 KTACATFCRTVT
+265 KTACATFCRTMEVLIGSGLTLTDSMDLAASNMGNIYYLEAIRDARALVAEGTPLRESLVRTGIFPPMVSNLVGVGEET
-277 GDISVTSG
+277 GDLQSMMGKV
-285 YKLYGMD
+285 
-292 SSAKADYTTAPTGKI
+292 ADY
-307 VGKVTG
+307 
-313 TVAPTYETPKVTTTD
+313 
-328 GDTYDRYVAIP
+328 YDEEV
-339 GTEAD
+339 
-344 GNTPN
+344 
-349 LSFHHF
+349 
-355 NISVTGYRF
+355 
-364 ELAAPECALF
+364 
-374 FIGKFQ
+374 
-380 GDEAAKKYL
+380 DEATKKLLNLMEPAIIIFMAVFVVIIVLAIYLPMINMTKAFDKYL
-389 TSLGFT
+389 
-395 LKDENGKQLGEANYE
+395 
-410 FTAGKVFPDMP
+410 
-421 ADGEESDSE
+421 
-430 VVCSGDAYLFEA
+430 
-442 YLMRSFNKNDTAAY
+442 
-456 RTKISATAQATF
+456 
-468 DNGGKQDSE
+468 
-477 PKLWSF
+477 
-483 EDAWTNPG
+483 
-491 ELDSAQKDILDKF
+491 
-504 LKALNIPNP
+504 

>member
-1 MPGFNYTAIDRNG
+1 MSGFNYTAINRNG

-49 NRDIEIPFLGKP
+49 NRDIEIPFLGNP

-91 QQTSNKKLRA
+91 QQTGNKKLRA

-161 KGKVTSAMIYPC
+161 KSKVTSAMIYPC

-179 IIVLIV
+179 IVVLIV

-204 LPKLTQG
+204 LPKITLG

-265 KTACATFCRTVT
+265 KTACATFCRTMEVLIGSGLTLTDSMDLAASNMGNIYYLEAIRDARALVAEGTPLRESLVRTGIFPPMVSNLVGVGEET
-277 GDISVTSG
+277 GDLQSMMGKV
-285 YKLYGMD
+285 
-292 SSAKADYTTAPTGKI
+292 ADY
-307 VGKVTG
+307 
-313 TVAPTYETPKVTTTD
+313 
-328 GDTYDRYVAIP
+328 YDEEV
-339 GTEAD
+339 
-344 GNTPN
+344 
-349 LSFHHF
+349 
-355 NISVTGYRF
+355 
-364 ELAAPECALF
+364 
-374 FIGKFQ
+374 
-380 GDEAAKKYL
+380 DEATKKLLNLMEPAIIIVMAVFVVIIVLAIYLPMINMTKAFDKYL
-389 TSLGFT
+389 
-395 LKDENGKQLGEANYE
+395 
-410 FTAGKVFPDMP
+410 
-421 ADGEESDSE
+421 
-430 VVCSGDAYLFEA
+430 
-442 YLMRSFNKNDTAAY
+442 
-456 RTKISATAQATF
+456 
-468 DNGGKQDSE
+468 
-477 PKLWSF
+477 
-483 EDAWTNPG
+483 
-491 ELDSAQKDILDKF
+491 
-504 LKALNIPNP
+504 

>member
-114 ALATSMRRHPKIFPA
+114 SLATSMRRHPKIFPA

-161 KGKVTSAMIYPC
+161 KSKVTSAMIYPC

-179 IIVLIV
+179 IVVLIV

-204 LPKLTQG
+204 LPKLTLG
-211 VMAVCEWF
+211 VMAVCDWF
-219 KSWWWVPLLVLAA
+219 KVWWWVPLLVLAA

-265 KTACATFCRTVT
+265 KTACATFCRTMEVLIGSGLTLTDSMDLAASNMGNIYYLEAIRDARGMVAEGTPLRESLVRTGIFPPMVSNLVGVGEET
-277 GDISVTSG
+277 GDLQSMMGKV
-285 YKLYGMD
+285 
-292 SSAKADYTTAPTGKI
+292 ADY
-307 VGKVTG
+307 
-313 TVAPTYETPKVTTTD
+313 
-328 GDTYDRYVAIP
+328 YDEEV
-339 GTEAD
+339 
-344 GNTPN
+344 
-349 LSFHHF
+349 
-355 NISVTGYRF
+355 
-364 ELAAPECALF
+364 
-374 FIGKFQ
+374 
-380 GDEAAKKYL
+380 DEATKKLLNLMEPAIIIFMAVFVVIIVLAIYLPMINMTKAFDKYL
-389 TSLGFT
+389 
-395 LKDENGKQLGEANYE
+395 
-410 FTAGKVFPDMP
+410 
-421 ADGEESDSE
+421 
-430 VVCSGDAYLFEA
+430 
-442 YLMRSFNKNDTAAY
+442 
-456 RTKISATAQATF
+456 
-468 DNGGKQDSE
+468 
-477 PKLWSF
+477 
-483 EDAWTNPG
+483 
-491 ELDSAQKDILDKF
+491 
-504 LKALNIPNP
+504 

>member
-1 MPGFNYTAIDRNG
+1 MPGFNYTAINRNG

-49 NRDIEIPFLGKP
+49 NRDIEIPFLGNP

-114 ALATSMRRHPKIFPA
+114 SLATSMRRHPKIFPA

-161 KGKVTSAMIYPC
+161 KSKVTSAMIYPC

-179 IIVLIV
+179 IVVLIV

-204 LPKLTQG
+204 LPKITLG

-232 LIVGGVLFHRTDKG
+232 LIVGGVLFHRTNKG

-265 KTACATFCRTVT
+265 KTACATFCRTMEVLIGSGLTLTDSMDLAASNMGNIYYLEAIRDARALVAEGTPLRESLVRTGIFPPMVSNLVGVGEET
-277 GDISVTSG
+277 GDLQSMMGKV
-285 YKLYGMD
+285 
-292 SSAKADYTTAPTGKI
+292 ADY
-307 VGKVTG
+307 
-313 TVAPTYETPKVTTTD
+313 
-328 GDTYDRYVAIP
+328 YDEEV
-339 GTEAD
+339 
-344 GNTPN
+344 
-349 LSFHHF
+349 
-355 NISVTGYRF
+355 
-364 ELAAPECALF
+364 
-374 FIGKFQ
+374 
-380 GDEAAKKYL
+380 DEATKKLLNLMEPAIIIVMAVFVVIIVLAIYLPMINMTKAFDKYL
-389 TSLGFT
+389 
-395 LKDENGKQLGEANYE
+395 
-410 FTAGKVFPDMP
+410 
-421 ADGEESDSE
+421 
-430 VVCSGDAYLFEA
+430 
-442 YLMRSFNKNDTAAY
+442 
-456 RTKISATAQATF
+456 
-468 DNGGKQDSE
+468 
-477 PKLWSF
+477 
-483 EDAWTNPG
+483 
-491 ELDSAQKDILDKF
+491 
-504 LKALNIPNP
+504 

>member
-77 RAGVSVASVLAMLG
+77 RAGVSVASVLSMLG
-91 QQTSNKKLRA
+91 QQTGNKKLRA

-114 ALATSMRRHPKIFPA
+114 SLATSMRRHPKIFPA
-129 ILVNMVSAG
+129 ILVNMVAAG

-161 KGKVTSAMIYPC
+161 KSKVTSAMIYPC

-179 IIVLIV
+179 IVVLIV

-204 LPKLTQG
+204 LPKITLG

-219 KSWWWVPLLVLAA
+219 KSWWWVPLLVLVA
-232 LIVGGVLFHRTDKG
+232 LIVGGVLFHRTNKG

-265 KTACATFCRTVT
+265 KTACATFCRTMEVLIGSGLTLTDSMDLAASNMGNIYYLEAIRDARGMVAEGTPLRESLVRTGIFPPMVSNLVGVGEET
-277 GDISVTSG
+277 GDLQSMMGKV
-285 YKLYGMD
+285 
-292 SSAKADYTTAPTGKI
+292 ADYYDEEVEEATKKLLNLMEPAIIIFMAVFVVII
-307 VGKVTG
+307 VL
-313 TVAPTYETPKVTTTD
+313 
-328 GDTYDRYVAIP
+328 AIYLP
-339 GTEAD
+339 MINMTKAFD
-344 GNTPN
+344 
-349 LSFHHF
+349 
-355 NISVTGYRF
+355 
-364 ELAAPECALF
+364 
-374 FIGKFQ
+374 
-380 GDEAAKKYL
+380 KYL
-389 TSLGFT
+389 
-395 LKDENGKQLGEANYE
+395 
-410 FTAGKVFPDMP
+410 
-421 ADGEESDSE
+421 
-430 VVCSGDAYLFEA
+430 
-442 YLMRSFNKNDTAAY
+442 
-456 RTKISATAQATF
+456 
-468 DNGGKQDSE
+468 
-477 PKLWSF
+477 
-483 EDAWTNPG
+483 
-491 ELDSAQKDILDKF
+491 
-504 LKALNIPNP
+504 